1 MAGNVSTTVIFRDVA
16 VYFSEK
22 EWEHLEEWQRDL
34 YTGVIKEIHGILI
47 SLGFV
52 ILNPNNFL
60 RIQPEEEPCQKI
72 RHNIDRKEDM
82 DLSSDCDL
90 VNPDILLTV
99 QLGEKQRAADSYRQD
114 GRGNLAYPSTSK
126 FIDKFGEYTAIK
138 QESHLEHYS
147 VIPEIGSLD
156 TAAKGYPC
164 NNATV
169 PRVKLE
175 GHLSNSN
182 NMHKEGKQGIRF
194 VPAPGQRA
202 STSGFN
208 KPNTAAV
215 LQRLTIKKPFNAC
228 VKSFTMK
235 GFPVIEPVTLKAKSK
250 EHPPNTNN
258 ICLAGR
264 NTINYAI
271 EDALINR
278 IKWSLP
284 PDEFGNKHNPPE
296 LSLGKNREHILQ
308 ISSQKN
314 SYNSP
319 HLPRPCIPDKRPN
332 ASTSGVNSSYTV
344 TNPIKQK
351 SVRPYK
357 CSECGRTFRLK
368 TYLTKHTRIHTGER
382 PYKCSLCEKGFS
394 QKSALN
400 VHFRTHTEDETIK
413 ERDQDT
419 DKLNIGNSPAKSK
432 GKVQYGLKNSGFCQ
446 RMLRSSITHKEDLPR
461 KIYLSGSQR
470 ATEPERSY
478 NCVECGK
485 KFCKISDLR
494 LHQASHRIKMKH
506 FNGCVVQLK
515 NHPRVPA
522 GQKLTINEKFPQAGA
537 IKNIISGGKSVT
549 CVVYGKNENANTD
562 VVQNQKTLMRERRF
576 ICRFCGKRFQN
587 NSNLIGH
594 ERIHTGEKPFE
605 CPECGK
611 TFSQKAN
618 LTTHQR
624 LHTGERPFVCITCGK
639 GFAQKINLLTHEKTH
654 AKKKKK
660 MDSKHILM
668 N

>member
-332 ASTSGVNSSYTV
+332 ASTS
-344 TNPIKQK
+344 
-351 SVRPYK
+351 
-357 CSECGRTFRLK
+357 
-368 TYLTKHTRIHTGER
+368 
-382 PYKCSLCEKGFS
+382 
-394 QKSALN
+394 
-400 VHFRTHTEDETIK
+400 EDETIK

>member
-271 EDALINR
+271 ED
-278 IKWSLP
+278 
-284 PDEFGNKHNPPE
+284 
-296 LSLGKNREHILQ
+296 
-308 ISSQKN
+308 
-314 SYNSP
+314 
-319 HLPRPCIPDKRPN
+319 
-332 ASTSGVNSSYTV
+332 
-344 TNPIKQK
+344 
-351 SVRPYK
+351 
-357 CSECGRTFRLK
+357 
-368 TYLTKHTRIHTGER
+368 
-382 PYKCSLCEKGFS
+382 
-394 QKSALN
+394 
-400 VHFRTHTEDETIK
+400 ETIK